1 MGCVSKAVSS
11 DSIDFRRTAKEKT
24 KTFCRWS
31 KGYHHRYKAALGGY
45 QSGTGSGK
53 KISRKESLPEQ
64 GCVENGSGSPGSST
78 RLFSVIE
85 WSVPAKA
92 PHGSRPDEDR
102 AADRLG

>member
-53 KISRKESLPEQ
+53 RISRKESLPEQ
-64 GCVENGSGSPGSST
+64 GCVENGERQSRVEHSPFQRYRVERSSQGSP
-78 RLFSVIE
+78 R
-85 WSVPAKA
+85 
-92 PHGSRPDEDR
+92 
-102 AADRLG
+102 